1 MTSATSQRLGNLQHL
16 ISIRDLEAEAV
27 QSLIDHAIT
36 QKKAFQSGRCAPTLQ
51 GKTLAMIFQKP
62 SLRTRLSF
70 EVAMTQLGGHAVNL
84 DHQHIAVGQRES
96 VADAARV
103 ISSMCDGIMA
113 RMSSHADVENFARHA
128 SVPVINGL
136 TDWSHPC
143 QAMADGMTLIEHFG
157 QLTGRRFAFV
167 GDGNN
172 VARSLAV
179 LCGKLSMTFILASPS
194 GYELNEDFVESV
206 MRDNPDMDF
215 LVTHDPAE
223 AVRDADVVYT
233 DTWTSMGNEAEKDVR
248 QSVFAPFQV
257 NADLMKSAQPSAV
270 VMHCLPA
277 YRGLEIT
284 DEVIDGPQSIVFE
297 QAENRLHFQRALLE
311 LLMTGRR
318 A

>member
-1 MTSATSQRLGNLQHL
+1 MTPATAQNLRNIQHL
-16 ISIRDLEAEAV
+16 IAIRDLDDETVRA
-27 QSLIDHAIT
+27 LIDHALTRKKMFRDGRLT
-36 QKKAFQSGRCAPTLQ
+36 QSLT

-84 DHQHIAVGQRES
+84 DHQHVAVGERES

-113 RMSSHADVENFARHA
+113 RMFDHADMENFAQHS

-157 QLTGRRFAFV
+157 EVHGRRFAFV

-172 VARSLAV
+172 VARSLAI
-179 LCGKLSMTFILASPS
+179 LCGKLNMTFILASPS
-194 GYELNEDFVESV
+194 GYELNEEFVESV
-206 MRDNPDMDF
+206 MRDNPTMDF

-223 AVRDADVVYT
+223 AVHDADIVYT
-233 DTWTSMGNEAEKDVR
+233 DTWTSMGQEEEKAVR
-248 QSVFAPFQV
+248 KSVFAPFQI
-257 NADLMKSAQPSAV
+257 NAELMKNAKSSAI

-284 DEVIDGPQSIVFE
+284 DDVMDGPMSIVFD

-311 LLMTGRR
+311 LLMGGGKR
-318 A
+318 